1 MSRFTDKIDMR
12 FDYVPSGKT
21 DIRRTFARE
30 RKRLAELAE
39 KQKAAEAEQST
50 KVRTLTKEKRNA

>member
-1 MSRFTDKIDMR
+1 MSKFTDKIDMR

-21 DIRRTFARE
+21 DIRRTWAKE
-30 RKRLAELAE
+30 RKRLAEE
-39 KQKAAEAEQST
+39 KSKQEAAVAEQST